1 MYGDVCGICQKEG
14 RELTGFL
21 TDGIIC
27 EPRTVLK
34 FWALSQELGI
44 MDYHGFIHSALRIA
58 GEELFGEGVE
68 LCCGSPDP
76 AKEDC
81 GVHTPKRATP
91 NSDILR
97 WRSYIIYKNAI
108 MYIYIYVT
116 YIIQ

>member
-1 MYGDVCGICQKEG
+1 MGSFTARYGLLEKNCSVK
-14 RELTGFL
+14 
-21 TDGIIC
+21 
-27 EPRTVLK
+27 
-34 FWALSQELGI
+34 
-44 MDYHGFIHSALRIA
+44 
-58 GEELFGEGVE
+58 GVE

-108 MYIYIYVT
+108 MYIYVT
-116 YIIQ
+116 YIVQ

>member
-1 MYGDVCGICQKEG
+1 MGSFTARYGLLEKNCSVK
-14 RELTGFL
+14 
-21 TDGIIC
+21 
-27 EPRTVLK
+27 
-34 FWALSQELGI
+34 
-44 MDYHGFIHSALRIA
+44 
-58 GEELFGEGVE
+58 GVE